1 MAALFQKVDCLSLP
15 VEDLD
20 AALAFYR
27 DQLGHELIWR
37 TVEAAGLKLPS
48 GESELVLHTDK
59 RPVEADLMVDS
70 VPIAVERFVQA
81 GGQLVQGPFE
91 IRIGKCAVLQ
101 DPWGNRVVI
110 LDTSK
115 GLLKTD
121 ADGNVIE

>member
-1 MAALFQKVDCLSLP
+1 MSALFQKVDCLSLP

-37 TVEAAGLKLPS
+37 TVEAAGLKLPR
-48 GESELVLHTDK
+48 GEAELVLHTDK
-59 RPVEADLMVDS
+59 RPFEADLMVDS

-91 IRIGKCAVLQ
+91 IRIGRCAVLE
-101 DPWGNRVVI
+101 DPWGNKIVI
-110 LDTSK
+110 LDISK

>member
-1 MAALFQKVDCLSLP
+1 MSALFQKVVCLSLP

-37 TVEAAGLKLPS
+37 TVEAAGLKLPR
-48 GESELVLHTDK
+48 GEAELVLHTDK
-59 RPVEADLMVDS
+59 RPFEADLMVDS

-91 IRIGKCAVLQ
+91 IRIGRCAVLE
-101 DPWGNRVVI
+101 DPWGNKVVI
-110 LDTSK
+110 LDISK

>member
-1 MAALFQKVDCLSLP
+1 MSALFQKVDCLSLP

-37 TVEAAGLKLPS
+37 TVEAAGLKLPR
-48 GESELVLHTDK
+48 GEAELVLHTDK
-59 RPVEADLMVDS
+59 RPFEADLMVDS

-91 IRIGKCAVLQ
+91 IRIGRCAVLE
-101 DPWGNRVVI
+101 DPWGNKVVI
-110 LDTSK
+110 LDISK

>member
-1 MAALFQKVDCLSLP
+1 MSALFQKVDCLSLP

-37 TVEAAGLKLPS
+37 TAEAAGLKLPR
-48 GESELVLHTDK
+48 GEAELVLHTDK
-59 RPVEADLMVDS
+59 RPFEADLMVDS

-91 IRIGKCAVLQ
+91 IRIGRCAVLE
-101 DPWGNRVVI
+101 DPWGNKVVI
-110 LDTSK
+110 LDISK

>member
-1 MAALFQKVDCLSLP
+1 MSDLFQKVDCLSLP

-37 TVEAAGLKLPS
+37 TVEAAGLKLPR
-48 GESELVLHTDK
+48 GEAELVLHTDK
-59 RPVEADLMVDS
+59 RPFEADLMVDS

-91 IRIGKCAVLQ
+91 IRIGRCAVLE
-101 DPWGNRVVI
+101 DPWGNKVVI
-110 LDTSK
+110 LDISK

>member
-1 MAALFQKVDCLSLP
+1 MSALFQKVDCLSLP

-37 TVEAAGLKLPS
+37 TVEAAGLKLPR
-48 GESELVLHTDK
+48 GEAELVLHTDK
-59 RPVEADLMVDS
+59 RPFEADLMVDS

-91 IRIGKCAVLQ
+91 IRIGRCAVLE
-101 DPWGNRVVI
+101 DPWGNKIVI
-110 LDTSK
+110 LDSSK